1 MKKILMGSIIL
12 SVFAATLMLV
22 QMSSCTKTGA
32 STSIIHDTVRI
43 TTVDT
48 VCPTPKYPITGL
60 WIGTYSEPSL
70 IQGQFY
76 YSITIYPDNTILK
89 KAKGS
94 DGNTYISL
102 GTWTLSANNIF
113 SATYTSINFKGAQ
126 VTQSITATYSD
137 VGVIS
142 NGIEFNTANPTL
154 YPGTLSTMQR
164 SN

>member
-60 WIGTYSEPSL
+60 WIGTYTVPSL
-70 IQGQFY
+70 VQGQFY
-76 YSITIYPDNTILK
+76 YSFAIYPDNTILIK
-89 KAKGS
+89 SKGA
-94 DGNTYISL
+94 DGNTYYSS
-102 GTWTLSANNIF
+102 GTWALSGNAF
-113 SATYTSINFKGAQ
+113 SATFTTINRSDTQ
-126 VTQSITATYSD
+126 VTQSVTATFSD
-137 VGVIS
+137 VGILT
-142 NGIEFNTANPTL
+142 NGIEFNTANPTN
-154 YPGTLSTMQR
+154 YPATLSIMQR
-164 SN
+164 IN